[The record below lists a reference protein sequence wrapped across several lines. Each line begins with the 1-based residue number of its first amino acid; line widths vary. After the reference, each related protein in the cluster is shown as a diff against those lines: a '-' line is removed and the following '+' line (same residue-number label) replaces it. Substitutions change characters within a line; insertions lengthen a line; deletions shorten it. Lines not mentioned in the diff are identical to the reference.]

1 MEHTIVVKEYWD
13 RIETALGTLT
23 ITVDDDGRV
32 TGLIFGASVVDS
44 ERSQRHCRPVRDQL
58 LEYFARTRT
67 RFDLAL
73 NPAGTIF
80 QRRVWK
86 GLTEIPYGEVC
97 GYGDLARRIGKT
109 GAARAVGQAN
119 GANPIPI
126 IIPCHRVISADGS
139 IGGFSNDLALKRRLL
154 ALERIE
160 LAA

>member
-1 MEHTIVVKEYWD
+1 MEHTIMVKEYWD

-44 ERSQRHCRPVRDQL
+44 ERSQRHCRPVRGQL

-139 IGGFSNDLALKRRLL
+139 IGGFSSDLALKRRLL

>member
-139 IGGFSNDLALKRRLL
+139 IGGFSSDLALKRRLL

>member
-1 MEHTIVVKEYWD
+1 MTEEYWD

-23 ITVDDDGRV
+23 VTVDDRGRV
-32 TGLIFGASVVDS
+32 TNLIFGEGTFDGQ
-44 ERSQRHCRPVRDQL
+44 RSPQRCRPVCEQL
-58 LEYFARTRT
+58 NEYLARART
-67 RFDLAL
+67 RFDLVL
-73 NPAGTIF
+73 NPTGTAF
-80 QRRVWK
+80 QQRVWK

-97 GYGDLARRIGKT
+97 GYGDLARRVGKP

-139 IGGFSNDLALKRRLL
+139 IGGFSSGLPLKRKLL